1 MARSRNIKP
10 GFFKNDVLAEIDP
23 LGRILFAG
31 LWTLADFKGELEWR
45 HKKIKAELLP
55 YDDCDVIKLAINLD
69 KSGFIRFYSDGEK
82 IFLKVVAFEEHQNPH
97 KNEREKGSKIPCY
110 SETMRQAVDLTSI
123 TIKRDKSGLNQE
135 CSASDRADSLNLIP
149 DSLNLIPDSCSLIP
163 DSKALDKSNLSSE
176 PDVKV
181 KNKYSDDVKEI
192 FNYWVFRM
200 EKSDQAKLTDKRKN
214 KIIARLKEDYS
225 VEFIKSAVDGCAK
238 SPHHMGAN
246 DSGTVYDDLELI
258 CRDGTKL
265 ENFAS
270 NIAKVVPMRRGQ
282 GETVEQTLDR
292 SQESVQRVLASGLLD
307 DIK

>member
-69 KSGFIRFYSDGEK
+69 KSGFIRLYSDGEK

-123 TIKRDKSGLNQE
+123 TINRDKSGLNQE

-149 DSLNLIPDSCSLIP
+149 DSLNLIPDKKQ
-163 DSKALDKSNLSSE
+163 SKKLD
-176 PDVKV
+176 V
-181 KNKYSDDVKEI
+181 
-192 FNYWVFRM
+192 
-200 EKSDQAKLTDKRKN
+200 
-214 KIIARLKEDYS
+214 DYS
-225 VEFIKSAVDGCAK
+225 VFDVEKNQLEEIKRIRKINNRGKPGAK
-238 SPHHMGAN
+238 M
-246 DSGTVYDDLELI
+246 T
-258 CRDGTKL
+258 
-265 ENFAS
+265 
-270 NIAKVVPMRRGQ
+270 
-282 GETVEQTLDR
+282 
-292 SQESVQRVLASGLLD
+292 QRVANEIASEFKKALSLGHDVEFCMTEWETRGWRTFKSEWMPTLKSLPSGKRPPHNFD
-307 DIK
+307 GIDYGESGDL